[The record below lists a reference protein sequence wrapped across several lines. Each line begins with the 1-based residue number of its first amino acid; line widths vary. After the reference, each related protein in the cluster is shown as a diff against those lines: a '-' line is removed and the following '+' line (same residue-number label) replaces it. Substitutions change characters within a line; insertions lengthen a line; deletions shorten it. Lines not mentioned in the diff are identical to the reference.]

1 MSKRL
6 FLALIGLSLL
16 PGCGF
21 KLRGSYQLSTALI
34 QLSIEGGK
42 RELVERLT
50 RILMDNGITV
60 VDAGSDSPTLILS
73 RSEFNRKTVGTD
85 ADGIAT
91 EYEYNYHVDFRVSD
105 VNGEV
110 LLPLSS
116 ISRFNTLN
124 YDVGN
129 ELEIEEEEKFL
140 KESMEKDIVLQIVR
154 ELSRI

>member
-1 MSKRL
+1 
-6 FLALIGLSLL
+6 
-16 PGCGF
+16 
-21 KLRGSYQLSTALI
+21 
-34 QLSIEGGK
+34 
-42 RELVERLT
+42 
-50 RILMDNGITV
+50 MDNGITV
-60 VDAGSDSPTLILS
+60 VDAGADSPTLTLS
-73 RSEFNRKTVGTD
+73 RSEFNRRAVVTD

-91 EYEYNYHVDFRVSD
+91 EYEYTYHVDFKVSD

-129 ELEIEEEEKFL
+129 ELEIEEEEEFL
-140 KESMEKDIVLQIVR
+140 KESMEKNIVLQIVR

>member
-1 MSKRL
+1 MSKRPL
-6 FLALIGLSLL
+6 LVLIGLSLL
-16 PGCGF
+16 SGCGF
-21 KLRGSYQLSTALI
+21 KLRGSYQLSTALS

-60 VDAGSDSPTLILS
+60 VDAGADSPTLILS
-73 RSEFNRKTVGTD
+73 RSEFNRKAVVTD
-85 ADGIAT
+85 AEGIAT
-91 EYEYNYHVDFRVSD
+91 EYEYTYYVDFKVSD

-116 ISRFNTLN
+116 ISRFKTLN

-129 ELEIEEEEKFL
+129 ELEIEEEEEFL

-154 ELSRI
+154 EFSRI